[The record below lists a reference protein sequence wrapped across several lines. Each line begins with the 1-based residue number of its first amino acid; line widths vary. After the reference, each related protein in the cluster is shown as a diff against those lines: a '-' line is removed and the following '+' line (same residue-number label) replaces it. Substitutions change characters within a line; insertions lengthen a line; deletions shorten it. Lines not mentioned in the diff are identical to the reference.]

1 LLYLNSQL
9 PDDFFTRFRDI
20 RLDIDLVPEQPNV
33 TDDPA
38 EVIRSP
44 RNATNGGRRETI
56 TPASNPEPNPIVPD
70 DDPNISIDPAT
81 PPPSPPNPQP
91 LPAPLPPAPL
101 PAPQPPA
108 PLPRPP
114 PNPISPPPR
123 PLSPDFKDIK
133 KEYTPL
139 QKQSIL
145 YILAKLRKD
154 LNNLGLTNRPIKF
167 TDLAPN
173 KSTSRREA
181 SVLAA
186 QLLGI
191 GFHIKFYQNF
201 TQRYILF

>member
-9 PDDFFTRFRDI
+9 PDGFFIRFGDI
-20 RLDIDLVPEQPNV
+20 RLDIDPVPRRLNKP
-33 TDDPA
+33 DDTIQ
-38 EVIRSP
+38 VKRSSP
-44 RNATNGGRRETI
+44 IDATNGVRRKTI
-56 TPASNPEPNPIVPD
+56 TPASNPEPNLIFPD
-70 DDPNISIDPAT
+70 DDPNIDPAT

-91 LPAPLPPAPL
+91 LPSPLPPAPL